1 MTSQPRGAAAVGY
14 VNDLGPVETA
24 AVRYLRMWSDG
35 PASQAIV
42 WNDFKSAL
50 GPEDGRITLKS
61 FEQLCSLCQRY
72 GRRPLARHHTNC
84 RMLGADESCFANFVA
99 LAADGEQEDAM
110 LISTLLVR
118 ADFAPCV
125 AALAAEVGLAFKRM
139 YLCESRRTP
148 QHFEIPE
155 YLH

>member
-1 MTSQPRGAAAVGY
+1 MNMQPRGAAAVGY
-14 VNDLGPVETA
+14 MNDLGPVETA
-24 AVRYLRMWSDG
+24 AVRYLRLWSDG
-35 PASQAIV
+35 PAAQTIV
-42 WNDFKSAL
+42 WNDFKSAF
-50 GPEDGRITLKS
+50 GPDDGRITLKS
-61 FEQLCSLCQRY
+61 FEQLCGLCQRY
-72 GRRPLARHHTNC
+72 GRRPLARHHVNC

-118 ADFAPCV
+118 ADFAPCI

-139 YLCESRRTP
+139 CLSESKRTP
-148 QHFEIPE
+148 QHFETPE